1 MDNHVSPIP
10 QKYERISSS
19 LLYITY
25 HRSHGIFIERV
36 ISDTQHSRQNHRS
49 RCAALDYFMFVCFRV
64 ECYNAEVDAACQL
77 GVLLGQV
84 VGGDIG
90 GGNSEL

>member
-1 MDNHVSPIP
+1 
-10 QKYERISSS
+10 
-19 LLYITY
+19 
-25 HRSHGIFIERV
+25 
-36 ISDTQHSRQNHRS
+36 
-49 RCAALDYFMFVCFRV
+49 MFVCFRV